1 MAKGPNRTEN
11 VRDSSDMNPNANFD
25 LNCITSNSFAPIY
38 IVCVMLADYATLDPL
53 QNKTHLVGGNAEF
66 A

>member
-1 MAKGPNRTEN
+1 M
-11 VRDSSDMNPNANFD
+11 
-25 LNCITSNSFAPIY
+25 SNGFAPIY